1 MLHPSASQCNY
12 CEISRIQLS
21 KDKKR
26 VYFSLTF
33 VSLLLNEFLFAFF
46 YVIIYLISMS
56 PIAVYSAIR
65 ITRYLKAFLNWWL
78 TLLVVSFAQ
87 KINFLISAI
96 WMEMKAT
103 LLDVVCWMLSYF
115 SCQWQ
120 NEKNLLFA
128 CWWNRNFAWQLII
141 HTLDKFI
148 QFNSFTHTHTWLR
161 LTDSD

>member
-1 MLHPSASQCNY
+1 M
-12 CEISRIQLS
+12 
-21 KDKKR
+21 
-26 VYFSLTF
+26 
-33 VSLLLNEFLFAFF
+33 SLLLNEFLFAFF
-46 YVIIYLISMS
+46 HVIIYLISMS

-65 ITRYLKAFLNWWL
+65 ISRYLKAFLNWWL

-87 KINFLISAI
+87 KKKFLISAI
-96 WMEMKAT
+96 WMETKAT

-141 HTLDKFI
+141 HTRQIHSI
-148 QFNSFTHTHTWLR
+148 QFFYTHTWVRQTKSGMDWLSNI
-161 LTDSD
+161 TND